1 MIFDEERQ
9 TIDWIFRYG
18 NEALARIEEVP
29 LNEIIGST
37 FRSIF
42 PNMDRKWLRSYEQ
55 AVLYGETLEIMDYSP
70 EIDKYLRINCF
81 PTFNGHCGC
90 LIFDVT
96 ETKKTGEKTMAE
108 KAVIMYLRTKMM
120 E

>member
-1 MIFDEERQ
+1 MVKSI
-9 TIDWIFRYG
+9 YG
-18 NEALARIEEVP
+18 NEALAWLEKIPLEVMTG
-29 LNEIIGST
+29 NT
-37 FRSIF
+37 FGSIF
-42 PNMDRKWLRSYEQ
+42 PNMDGKWLRSYEQ

-96 ETKKTGEKTMAE
+96 EPKMTGEKTMAE

>member
-1 MIFDEERQ
+1 MVKSI
-9 TIDWIFRYG
+9 YG
-18 NEALARIEEVP
+18 NEARARLERIPLEVMTG
-29 LNEIIGST
+29 NTFGSI
-37 FRSIF
+37 S
-42 PNMDRKWLRSYEQ
+42 PNMDANWLRSYERSG
-55 AVLYGETLEIMDYSP
+55 LYGEALELIDYSP

-90 LIFDVT
+90 LMFDVT
-96 ETKKTGEKTMAE
+96 EPKITGEKTMAE